1 MPYTQV
7 DDELAIVVCD
17 DCGAYASSEEDVKH
31 WPSCKSGESERWCK
45 HYEEAGMGESTE
57 ERE

>member
-31 WPSCKSGESERWCK
+31 WPSCKSGESEEWCK
-45 HYEEAGMGESTE
+45 YYESEHTSE
-57 ERE
+57 EVSDA